1 MEAPL
6 DRHGAYLRRDL
17 LERLGRHRLE
27 SDVRDGLLV
36 RMGPG
41 VLVEARRALDVNT
54 RAAAALLAHGRRAV
68 ITGPTAAWLHG
79 CTAIASRA
87 THVMVLYGHPSRS
100 RGGLVVHNAPFP
112 SADDIVEL
120 VGLRVFCL
128 ERVIS
133 DLLCTARPRDAIA
146 VTDQALGLYDGLE
159 QELFRARL
167 TARLADRPDRRGTR
181 RAAQLLEL
189 ATGRAESPPESWL
202 LLEVVRLG
210 FPPPM
215 ANLAVRSPTGEVV
228 YRLDLAWEG
237 PRIALEYNGHAVHAG
252 REAEDELRAD
262 DLRRRGW
269 IVIFVTK
276 DDLADSRRLEREL
289 RDAFARRG
297 CGSWSPVGS
306 ATQPGK
312 TRDMS
317 W

>member
-1 MEAPL
+1 M
-6 DRHGAYLRRDL
+6 D
-17 LERLGRHRLE
+17 
-27 SDVRDGLLV
+27 
-36 RMGPG
+36 
-41 VLVEARRALDVNT
+41 ARRALDVPT

-79 CTAIASRA
+79 CTAIDSRA

-112 SADDIVEL
+112 SPDDIVEL
-120 VGLRVFCL
+120 AGLRVFCL

-146 VTDQALGLYDGLE
+146 VVDQALRLCDGPG
-159 QELFRARL
+159 QERLRARL
-167 TARLADRPDRRGTR
+167 AERLTERPDRRGTR
-181 RAAQLLEL
+181 RAAQLLDL

-210 FPPPM
+210 FPPPA
-215 ANLAVRSPTGEVV
+215 ANLPVRSPAGEEV

-252 REAEDELRAD
+252 REAEDERRAE

-269 IVIFVTK
+269 LVIFVTSE
-276 DDLADSRRLEREL
+276 DLADSRRLEREL
-289 RDAFARRG
+289 RAAFARRG
-297 CGSWSPVGS
+297 CGSWSTGE
-306 ATQPGK
+306 G
-312 TRDMS
+312 TRDMA
-317 W
+317 